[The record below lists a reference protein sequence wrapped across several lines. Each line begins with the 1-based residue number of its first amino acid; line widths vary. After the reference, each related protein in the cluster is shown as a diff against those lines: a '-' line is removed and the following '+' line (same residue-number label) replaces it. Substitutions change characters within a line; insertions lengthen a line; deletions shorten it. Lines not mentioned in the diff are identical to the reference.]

1 MTEHERDN
9 DALPDLLIATSN
21 PGKRREFAYL
31 LADVPLR
38 LHTLAEF
45 PQVSEVEETGAT
57 FAENAVLKAQAY
69 CHATGLWTL
78 ADDSGLEVAALGG
91 APGVHSARY
100 SGVGASDEARRQ
112 KLLFELARTGDA
124 TRRARFV
131 CVIALARPAVSD
143 TQLFTGIC
151 AGHIVHAS
159 RGEHGFGYDP
169 LFVPDG
175 YAQTFGELSDEIKQ
189 HISHRARALAA
200 AKAYLLAES
209 DRCA

>member
-1 MTEHERDN
+1 MTDQQRDN
-9 DALPDLLIATSN
+9 QALLELLIATGN

-38 LHTLAEF
+38 LRTLAEF
-45 PQVSEVEETGAT
+45 PHVSEVEETGTT
-57 FAENAVLKAQAY
+57 FAANAVLKAQAY
-69 CHATGLWTL
+69 CRETGLWTL
-78 ADDSGLEVAALGG
+78 ADDSGLEVAALDG

-100 SGVGASDEARRQ
+100 AGAGTSDEARRQ
-112 KLLFELARTGDA
+112 KLLLELARIGDA

-131 CVIALARPAVSD
+131 CVIALARPAESNL
-143 TQLFTGIC
+143 QLFTGVC
-151 AGHIVHAS
+151 EGHIAHAA

-175 YAQTFGELSDEIKQ
+175 YAETFGELSDETKQ

-200 AKAYLLAES
+200 AKAYLLAQTS
-209 DRCA
+209 SGA